1 MKTFEEAKQYISE
14 TCHEHIKTPFEIRYN
29 FKDTAYLGRCRMS
42 AVPQITFNVPY
53 IKYCLE
59 HNEVENFKQTVL
71 HEIGHVLAGAKHG
84 HDNVWKEKCKSI
96 GLENPQRC
104 NSTTYRRPNKYK
116 LTCPHCGLVTYQ
128 AGKPRKGSACR
139 KCCKEYNNGKW
150 HPNYIFEVE
159 KLEH

>member
-42 AVPQITFNVPY
+42 AVPQLIFNVPY

-71 HEIGHVLAGAKHG
+71 HEIGHVLAGAG
-84 HDNVWKEKCKSI
+84 HHHDKVWKEACKSI
-96 GLENPQRC
+96 GLENPQRF
-104 NSTTYRRPNKYK
+104 NNTTYRRPYKYK
-116 LTCPHCGLVTYQ
+116 GVCPNCGKETYFV
-128 AGKPRKGSACR
+128 RYTVCACPD
-139 KCCKEYNNGKW
+139 CCKKYNKGKYSDKYAFDII
-150 HPNYIFEVE
+150 N
-159 KLEH
+159 L